1 MAFKRIISTLF
12 VKDGMVVKS
21 YGYRSWRPAG
31 KLRSALQNLDR
42 WQTDEILIIDI
53 SRRASLDPIVLR
65 DITSAG
71 ISTPLVYGGGIR
83 TEEDIHR
90 LLDVGCD
97 RMVLENLALY
107 HPDLIH
113 ELSDLVGCQAL
124 IGSLPIVATHQGL
137 FLWQEKPRQD
147 VPRTIQEILSYYE
160 TLPLSEILLIDASNE
175 GFAGKGHAETESCI
189 DTFPGSQGII
199 WFGGLDESIATRLLR
214 HHRTVAVAFGNVN
227 FERELRVP
235 ATRKAILRRE
245 EKSLRRT
252 RIR

>member
-1 MAFKRIISTLF
+1 MAFKRIISTIL

-21 YGYRSWRPAG
+21 YGYRSWQPAG
-31 KLRSALQNLDR
+31 KLRSALQNLNR
-42 WQTDEILIIDI
+42 WQTDEILVIDI
-53 SRRASLDPIVLR
+53 SRRAGLDPEVLR

-97 RMVLENLALY
+97 RMVLESLALDE
-107 HPDLIH
+107 PDRIH
-113 ELSDLVGCQAL
+113 EMANLVGSQAL
-124 IGSLPIVATHQGL
+124 IGSLPFVTTPQGIH
-137 FLWQEKPRQD
+137 LWQD
-147 VPRTIQEILSYYE
+147 VARGVGEILSHYE
-160 TLPLSEILLIDASNE
+160 TLPISEILLIDAAHE
-175 GFAGKGHAETESCI
+175 GFAGKGHAAIESCI
-189 DTFPGSQGII
+189 DTFPGSKGII

-235 ATRKAILRRE
+235 ATRKSILERE
-245 EKSLRRT
+245 GSSLRRT

>member
-1 MAFKRIISTLF
+1 MAFKRIISTLL

-42 WQTDEILIIDI
+42 WQTDEILVIDI
-53 SRRASLDPIVLR
+53 SRRSGLDPVVLR

-97 RMVLENLALY
+97 RMVLENLALNE
-107 HPDLIH
+107 PDRIH
-113 ELSDLVGCQAL
+113 ELANLVGSQAL
-124 IGSLPIVATHQGL
+124 IGSLPVVTTPHGTH
-137 FLWQEKPRQD
+137 LWQEESRQD
-147 VPRTIQEILSYYE
+147 VPRGIHEVFSHYE
-160 TLPLSEILLIDASNE
+160 TLPLSEILLIDAAHE
-175 GFAGKGHAETESCI
+175 GFAGKGHAIMESCI
-189 DTFPGSQGII
+189 DTFPGSKGII
-199 WFGGLDESIATRLLR
+199 WFGGLDESMATRLLR

-235 ATRKAILRRE
+235 ATRKTILERE
-245 EKSLRRT
+245 GSSLRRT

>member
-1 MAFKRIISTLF
+1 MAFKRIISTLL

-42 WQTDEILIIDI
+42 WQTDEILVIDI
-53 SRRASLDPIVLR
+53 SRRAGLDPVVLR

-107 HPDLIH
+107 EPDRIH
-113 ELSDLVGCQAL
+113 ELANLVGSQAL
-124 IGSLPIVATHQGL
+124 IGSLPFVATPQGIH
-137 FLWQEKPRQD
+137 LWQDAARGIEG
-147 VPRTIQEILSYYE
+147 IFSHYE
-160 TLPLSEILLIDASNE
+160 TLPLSEILLIDAAHE
-175 GFAGKGHAETESCI
+175 GFAGEGHAAMESCI
-189 DTFPGSQGII
+189 DTFPGSKGLI
-199 WFGGLDESIATRLLR
+199 WFGGLDESMATRLLR

-235 ATRKAILRRE
+235 ASRKTILGRE
-245 EKSLRRT
+245 DKSLRRT

>member
-1 MAFKRIISTLF
+1 MAFKRIISTLL
-12 VKDGMVVKS
+12 VKDGLVVKS
-21 YGYRSWRPAG
+21 YGYRFWRPAG

-42 WQTDEILIIDI
+42 WQTDEILVIDI
-53 SRRASLDPIVLR
+53 SRRSGLDPVVLR
-65 DITSAG
+65 EITSAG

-97 RMVLENLALY
+97 RMVLENLVL
-107 HPDLIH
+107 HQPDRVQ
-113 ELSDLVGCQAL
+113 ELANLVGSQAL
-124 IGSLPIVATHQGL
+124 IGSLPFVTTPQGIL
-137 FLWQEKPRQD
+137 LWQERSRHD
-147 VPRTIQEILSYYE
+147 DTRGIEEILSHYE
-160 TLPLSEILLIDASNE
+160 TLPLSEILLIDASHE
-175 GFAGKGHAETESCI
+175 GFAGKGHAGMESRV
-189 DTFPGSQGII
+189 DTLPGSKGII
-199 WFGGLDESIATRLLR
+199 WFGGLDDSVATRLLR

-235 ATRKAILRRE
+235 AARKAIIGRE

>member
-1 MAFKRIISTLF
+1 MAFKRIISTLL

-42 WQTDEILIIDI
+42 WQTDEILVIDI
-53 SRRASLDPIVLR
+53 SRRAGLDPVVLR

-97 RMVLENLALY
+97 RMVLESLALY
-107 HPDLIH
+107 EPDRIH
-113 ELSDLVGCQAL
+113 EMANLVGSQAL
-124 IGSLPIVATHQGL
+124 IGSLPVVTTPQGIH
-137 FLWQEKPRQD
+137 LWQDAARGIE
-147 VPRTIQEILSYYE
+147 EIFSHYE
-160 TLPLSEILLIDASNE
+160 TLPLSEILLIDAAHE
-175 GFAGKGHAETESCI
+175 GFAGKGHVGVESCI
-189 DTFPGSQGII
+189 DTYPGSKGII
-199 WFGGLDESIATRLLR
+199 WFGGLDESVATQLLR

-235 ATRKAILRRE
+235 TTRKAILGRE

>member
-1 MAFKRIISTLF
+1 MAFKRIISTLL

-42 WQTDEILIIDI
+42 WQTDEILVIDI
-53 SRRASLDPIVLR
+53 SRRAGLDPVVLR

-107 HPDLIH
+107 QPGRIQ
-113 ELSDLVGCQAL
+113 EFSNLVGSQAL
-124 IGSLPIVATHQGL
+124 IGSLPVVATHQGH
-137 FLWQEKPRQD
+137 FLWQEKSAGGAPPGIHQ
-147 VPRTIQEILSYYE
+147 ILSLYE
-160 TLPLSEILLIDASNE
+160 TLPVSEILLIDAAHE
-175 GFAGKGHAETESCI
+175 GFAGKGHASMESCV
-189 DTFPGSQGII
+189 DTFPGSKGII

-214 HHRTVAVAFGNVN
+214 HHRTVAVAFGNEN

-235 ATRKAILRRE
+235 ATRKTILERE
-245 EKSLRRT
+245 GSSLRRT

>member
-1 MAFKRIISTLF
+1 MAFKRIISTLL

-31 KLRSALQNLDR
+31 KLRSALQNLNR
-42 WQTDEILIIDI
+42 WQTDEIMVIDI
-53 SRRASLDPIVLR
+53 SRRSSLDPVVLR

-97 RMVLENLALY
+97 RMVLESLALY
-107 HPDLIH
+107 EPDRIH
-113 ELSDLVGCQAL
+113 EMANLVGSQAL
-124 IGSLPIVATHQGL
+124 IGSLPVVTTPQGIH
-137 FLWQEKPRQD
+137 LWQDAARGIE
-147 VPRTIQEILSYYE
+147 EIFFHYE
-160 TLPLSEILLIDASNE
+160 TLPLSEILLIDTAHE
-175 GFAGKGHAETESCI
+175 GLAGKGHVGMESCI
-189 DTFPGSQGII
+189 DTYPGSKGII
-199 WFGGLDESIATRLLR
+199 WFGGLDESIATQLLR

-235 ATRKAILRRE
+235 ATRMAILGRE

>member
-12 VKDGMVVKS
+12 VKDARVVKS
-21 YGYRSWRPAG
+21 YGYRFWRPAG
-31 KLRSALQNLDR
+31 ELRSALQNLDR
-42 WQTDEILIIDI
+42 WQTDEILVIDI
-53 SRRASLDPIVLR
+53 SRRAGLDPKVLR
-65 DITSAG
+65 EITSAG

-97 RMVLENLALY
+97 RIVLENLALY
-107 HPDLIH
+107 QPDQIH
-113 ELSDLVGCQAL
+113 EFSNLVGSQAL
-124 IGSLPIVATHQGL
+124 IGSLPVVKTQQGIH
-137 FLWQEKPRQD
+137 LWQKESGQD
-147 VPRTIQEILSYYE
+147 APLGIQEVLSRYE
-160 TLPLSEILLIDASNE
+160 ALPLSEVLLIDATHE
-175 GFAGKGHAETESCI
+175 GFSGRGHIGMETCV
-189 DTFPGSQGII
+189 DTFPGSKGII
-199 WFGGLDESIATRLLR
+199 WFGGLDASIATRLLR

-235 ATRKAILRRE
+235 ATRKAILGRE